1 MKDHRV
7 KVAPRLHFTEAG
19 EGGESPVA
27 AGGGVEEE
35 SPGTRWDFRI
45 KGIR

>member
-1 MKDHRV
+1 MKDDC
-7 KVAPRLHFTEAG
+7 KEVAPRLHFTEAG